1 MNPKVIKMKKRE
13 QIKLKTL
20 DINKEN
26 IEKNLEIKANLEEEL
41 SILSEQ
47 YVNLQ
52 NLNSS
57 MNLTKEVLNSCYEK
71 MKESVTP
78 KFTEQLSKTVEKITN
93 RKI

>member
-1 MNPKVIKMKKRE
+1 MEIK
-13 QIKLKTL
+13 
-20 DINKEN
+20 KED
-26 IEKNLEIKANLEEEL
+26 IEKKLEIKANLEEEL

-57 MNLTKEVLNSCYEK
+57 MILTKEALDLSYKK

-78 KFTEQLSKTVEKITN
+78 KFTQDLSNTVSKITN
-93 RKI
+93 RKIFKCKI